1 MLFIKVT
8 FKSVTKNKFEFSFKE
23 YLQGSPEK
31 AFKNFGWK
39 PKISFEVN
47 FYIKKN

>member
-1 MLFIKVT
+1 MLFIMAT
-8 FKSVTKNKFEFSFKE
+8 FESVIKNKLEFLIKE

-31 AFKNFGWK
+31 AYKNFGWK

-47 FYIKKN
+47 